1 MEIIDISLP
10 LSEETPTYK
19 GRKEKKPRLERIRT
33 LSQGA
38 NETRLTLETHTG
50 THVDAPL
57 HMLSPANSID
67 QLPLSSF
74 LGPALVVEIRGVE
87 AIAAEHLSPFQQF
100 LSPRQFLI
108 LKTDNSFSDLSRE
121 NFVYL
126 TVSGASYLAQQG
138 AKGVGIDSLGIERD
152 QPGHPTPHLL
162 LEKGILIFEGLYLR
176 EVEPG
181 FYYFLSF
188 PLKIK
193 EGDGSPTRAVLFRM

>member
-19 GRKEKKPRLERIRT
+19 GRQEKKPRLERIRT
-33 LSQGA
+33 LAEGA

-57 HMLSPANSID
+57 HMLPASSID

-74 LGPALVVEIRGVE
+74 LGPALVIEIRGVE
-87 AIAAEHLSPFQQF
+87 VITPEHLSPFQQF

-108 LKTDNSFSDLSRE
+108 VKTDNSFSDFSRE

-126 TVSGASYLAQQG
+126 SASGASYIAQRG
-138 AKGVGIDSLGIERD
+138 IKGIGIDSLGIERD
-152 QPGHPTPHLL
+152 QPGHPTHRLL

-181 FYYFLSF
+181 FYYFLCF

-193 EGDGSPTRAVLFRM
+193 GGDGSPARAILFRM

>member
-1 MEIIDISLP
+1 MEIIDISLS
-10 LSEETPTYK
+10 LSEETPTHK
-19 GRKEKKPRLERIRT
+19 GRKEGKPRLERIRT
-33 LSQGA
+33 LAQGA

-57 HMLSPANSID
+57 HMLSPASSID

-74 LGPALVVEIRGVE
+74 LGPALVVEIKGVE
-87 AIAAEHLSPFQQF
+87 AIAPEHLFPFQQF

-126 TVSGASYLAQQG
+126 TASGASYLAQQG
-138 AKGVGIDSLGIERD
+138 TKGVGIDSLGIERD
-152 QPGHPTPHLL
+152 QPGHPTHRLL

-181 FYYFLSF
+181 FYYFLSL
-188 PLKIK
+188 PLKI
-193 EGDGSPTRAVLFRM
+193 EGGDGSPARAVLFRM

>member
-19 GRKEKKPRLERIRT
+19 GRQEKKPRLERIRT
-33 LSQGA
+33 LAEGA

-57 HMLSPANSID
+57 HMLPASSID

-74 LGPALVVEIRGVE
+74 LGPALVIEIRGVE
-87 AIAAEHLSPFQQF
+87 AIAPEHLSPFQQF

-108 LKTDNSFSDLSRE
+108 VKTDNSFSDFSRE

-126 TVSGASYLAQQG
+126 SASGASYLAQQG
-138 AKGVGIDSLGIERD
+138 IKGIGIDSLGIERD
-152 QPGHPTPHLL
+152 QPGHPTHRLL

-181 FYYFLSF
+181 FYYFLCF

-193 EGDGSPTRAVLFRM
+193 GGDGSPARAILFRM

>member
-1 MEIIDISLP
+1 MEIIDISLS

-19 GRKEKKPRLERIRT
+19 GRKEGKPRLERIRT
-33 LSQGA
+33 LAQGA

-87 AIAAEHLSPFQQF
+87 AIAPEHLSPFQQF

-126 TVSGASYLAQQG
+126 TASGASYLAQQG

-152 QPGHPTPHLL
+152 QPGHPTHRLL

-181 FYYFLSF
+181 FYYFLSL
-188 PLKIK
+188 PLKI
-193 EGDGSPTRAVLFRM
+193 EGGDGSPARAVLFRM

>member
-19 GRKEKKPRLERIRT
+19 GRQEKKPRLERIRT
-33 LSQGA
+33 LAEGA

-57 HMLSPANSID
+57 HMLPASSID

-74 LGPALVVEIRGVE
+74 LGPALVIEIRGVE
-87 AIAAEHLSPFQQF
+87 VITPEHLSPFQQF

-108 LKTDNSFSDLSRE
+108 VKTDNSFSDFSRE

-126 TVSGASYLAQQG
+126 SASGASYLAQRG
-138 AKGVGIDSLGIERD
+138 IKGIGIDSLGIERD
-152 QPGHPTPHLL
+152 QPGHPTHRLL

-181 FYYFLSF
+181 FYYFLCF

-193 EGDGSPTRAVLFRM
+193 GGDGSPARAILFRM

>member
-57 HMLSPANSID
+57 HMLPASSID

-74 LGPALVVEIRGVE
+74 LGPALVIEIRGVE
-87 AIAAEHLSPFQQF
+87 VITPEHLSPFQQF

-108 LKTDNSFSDLSRE
+108 VKTDNSFSDFSRE

-126 TVSGASYLAQQG
+126 SASGASYLAQQG
-138 AKGVGIDSLGIERD
+138 IKGIGIDSLGIERD
-152 QPGHPTPHLL
+152 QPGHPTHRLL

-181 FYYFLSF
+181 FYYFLCF

-193 EGDGSPTRAVLFRM
+193 GGDGSPARAILFRM

>member
-57 HMLSPANSID
+57 HMLPSSPSID

-74 LGPALVVEIRGVE
+74 LGPALVAEIRGVE
-87 AIAAEHLSPFQQF
+87 TIALEHLSPFQQF

-108 LKTDNSFSDLSRE
+108 LKTDNSFSDFSRE

-126 TVSGASYLAQQG
+126 SASGASYLAQQG
-138 AKGVGIDSLGIERD
+138 IKGIGIDSLGIERD
-152 QPGHPTPHLL
+152 QPGHPTHRLL

-193 EGDGSPTRAVLFRM
+193 EGDGSPARAVLFRI

>member
-57 HMLSPANSID
+57 HMLPSSPSID

-74 LGPALVVEIRGVE
+74 LGPALVAEIRGVE
-87 AIAAEHLSPFQQF
+87 TIALEHLSPFQQF

-108 LKTDNSFSDLSRE
+108 LKTDNSFSDFSRE

-126 TVSGASYLAQQG
+126 SASGASYLAQQG
-138 AKGVGIDSLGIERD
+138 IKGIGIDSLGIEHD
-152 QPGHPTPHLL
+152 QPGHPTHRLL

-193 EGDGSPTRAVLFRM
+193 EGDGSPARAVLFRI